1 MTSVTSDHG
10 AEILSRIIRPE
21 EGGMPAEAAQTIL
34 RFQLADN
41 DRGRVN
47 ELAAKAR
54 EGVLSAN
61 ERLELDEYERV
72 TALLELMQSKARLSL
87 KQAGVS

>member
-47 ELAAKAR
+47 ELA